1 MEEKPNYL
9 WRLSCMCEK
18 VTITI
23 QCHQQQRNSYFHL
36 GVVGLAKLICGGA
49 TPITCNKASTVL
61 HSLIGDFSSNMSGAA
76 QTSTYVKKQSINLA

>member
-1 MEEKPNYL
+1 
-9 WRLSCMCEK
+9 MCEN

-23 QCHQQQRNSYFHL
+23 QCHQQQTNSYYSYYHL